1 MPNEYVMKIS
11 VFSRNIIMGALWKSL
26 LATILFMLFYFL
38 YSIEIVRSNVEDV
51 AFDTVNKFSI
61 HKHPVETNS
70 SQVFLFAFDDLYM
83 KEHQLFDEDNRSN
96 YGYLFPRDHIAQ
108 FIEDLDELIS
118 ELSTEQYPKALF
130 IDYDMSFT
138 AMPYGK
144 ILAEEDRK
152 LLEVLKRVR
161 PYEILL
167 PKTEQANF
175 IERSDDKDIQ
185 KAIKEHRIRMVSVP
199 LLQSRDD
206 VVRRYQSFQSF
217 GETHPSKSYIGVSAA
232 LWQILRGE
240 RIDVN
245 VIQDTFKKKDIIA
258 NRIFLK
264 SYDDGIID
272 EEGCLIQY
280 SQWQQLR
287 KYSTLCSLFEIDYDD
302 FAGSVVMLGGTHSQ
316 NDDKFSVLSVLRAQT
331 FSGIDIHANAL
342 MTMLH
347 LDASLKRFPLWSS
360 MIVIFISFFLLDSLV
375 SFIFYKLHLDNEK
388 LAFMTLLIFSTI
400 LLILLSV
407 YLLRAH
413 HLWFNWFVPLILF
426 QLLELLLLFRKHSPL
441 VILKI
446 IQKLRK

>member
-1 MPNEYVMKIS
+1 MKIS

-26 LATILFMLFYFL
+26 LATTLFMIFYLL
-38 YSIEIVRSNVEDV
+38 YSMEIVRSNVEDV

-61 HKHPVETNS
+61 HNNPVETRS
-70 SQVFLFAFDDLYM
+70 AQVLLFAFDDLYM

-96 YGYLFPRDHIAQ
+96 YGYLFPRDRIAR
-108 FIEDLDELIS
+108 FIEDLDELVS
-118 ELSTEQYPKALF
+118 ELSKEQYPKALF

-144 ILAEEDRK
+144 SLAQEDRK
-152 LLEVLKRVR
+152 LLEVLKRPR
-161 PYEILL
+161 PYSILL

-175 IERSDDKDIQ
+175 IETSDDKGIQ
-185 KAIKEHRIRMVSVP
+185 QAIKEHRIRLVSVS

-217 GETHPSKSYIGVSAA
+217 GETDPSEPYIGVSPA
-232 LWQILRGE
+232 LWQLLRGDS
-240 RIDVN
+240 IDVDAIRDEFN
-245 VIQDTFKKKDIIA
+245 EKDIIG

-264 SYDDGIID
+264 AYNDGVKD
-272 EEGCLIQY
+272 EENCLVQY

-287 KYSTLCSLFEIDYDD
+287 KYSAVCSLFEIDYDE
-302 FAGSVVMLGGTHSQ
+302 FSGSVVMLGGTHSQ
-316 NDDKFSVLSVLRAQT
+316 NNDKFSVLSVLRAQT

-375 SFIFYKLHLDNEK
+375 ALLFFKLHLNNEK
-388 LAFMTLLIFSTI
+388 LAFIMLLIFSM
-400 LLILLSV
+400 LLLVSLSV
-407 YLLRAH
+407 YLLRVH

-426 QLLELLLLFRKHSPL
+426 QLLEVLFLLRKHSPL
-441 VILKI
+441 VILKL